1 MAETTMVN
9 FRMETELKRNM
20 ENVCREMGISMTTA
34 FHIFA
39 VKVVREKRIPF
50 EVNADPFY
58 SASNMSHLALVI
70 REIDSGE
77 AKLSEHE
84 LIEV

>member
-34 FHIFA
+34 FISAKCWRGSLEILRKNPKNDKAKKGVLCTFCA
-39 VKVVREKRIPF
+39 RQREVR
-50 EVNADPFY
+50 
-58 SASNMSHLALVI
+58 
-70 REIDSGE
+70 GE
-77 AKLSEHE
+77 RAK
-84 LIEV
+84 IKF

>member
-34 FHIFA
+34 FHIFT

-58 SASNMSHLALVI
+58 SASNMSHLAQVI